1 MRPHVDE
8 LNSSTCVCFSA
19 AGVSQRSEEAAGGK
33 RQTEKRYRAAERSA
47 ARETE
52 ETHRYTNFI
61 LTLTLKP
68 SLNHKQPFRDMRTK
82 NVFLVRKEFY

>member
-8 LNSSTCVCFSA
+8 LNLCTCVCFSA